1 METTEEHFLA
11 EKKNTEYHY
20 GVWVVIAPKI
30 ENKMNS
36 LFMILPVIPNE

>member
-11 EKKNTEYHY
+11 EKKEYWISLWC
-20 GVWVVIAPKI
+20 WVVIAPKI